1 MHFHLTLD
9 SKCQNAKDLSCYG
22 KVILST
28 DISALI
34 RSRLSAFVDVSKSF
48 CQVHHKV
55 ADNPIY
61 RKERTNVT
69 NQLVSHLQLKT
80 FEELMKETERL

>member
-9 SKCQNAKDLSCYG
+9 SKCQNAQDLSCYG

-28 DISALI
+28 VISALI

-48 CQVHHKV
+48 CQVHEKV
-55 ADNPIY
+55 ADDLIY
-61 RKERTNVT
+61 RKERTNLT
-69 NQLVSHLQLKT
+69 NQFVLHLQLKT
-80 FEELMKETERL
+80 FVCN